1 MTDPV
6 LVQFQVHTESTCLC
20 FSPSQAGI
28 LQRSSRMMSFAGR
41 ITPRTLPYPDRGV
54 RSVQLRLAERP
65 GRMRTENPASST
77 EEPVDTT
84 KLKQCYVKD
93 RVVKL
98 VCDEMASRDR
108 NQNETKMERMLL
120 LLSRSC
126 DEEVRKSELISAFR
140 LLEDA
145 GCGQYVEGRRGWPSR
160 FVWSVR
166 SLDVAD
172 AARGQRSLEPTTDG
186 GAEEEADMI
195 EHTFALRP
203 DLAVSFEL
211 PDDLTKAEAARLAA
225 FLGTLPFETS

>member
-1 MTDPV
+1 
-6 LVQFQVHTESTCLC
+6 
-20 FSPSQAGI
+20 
-28 LQRSSRMMSFAGR
+28 
-41 ITPRTLPYPDRGV
+41 
-54 RSVQLRLAERP
+54 
-65 GRMRTENPASST
+65 
-77 EEPVDTT
+77 VDTT

-126 DEEVRKSELISAFR
+126 DEEVRKSELIGAFR

-203 DLAVSFEL
+203 DLTVSFEL

-225 FLGTLPFETS
+225 FLGALPFETS